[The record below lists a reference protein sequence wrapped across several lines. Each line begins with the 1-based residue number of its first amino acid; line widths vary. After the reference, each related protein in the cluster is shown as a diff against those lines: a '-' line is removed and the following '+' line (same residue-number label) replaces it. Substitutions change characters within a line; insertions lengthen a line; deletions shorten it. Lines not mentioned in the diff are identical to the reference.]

1 MKTLLVLAAAT
12 AAASSFAQV
21 SFTGATYYQDFD
33 TLAPTGAANPWTN
46 NPGGALL
53 GWYADTGIATYE
65 ADYGISLIP
74 GLMSYGEN
82 ASGLNPFER
91 ALGSMI
97 QVPGS
102 LARGLRLTNT
112 SGNTL
117 GSITVD
123 YFGEQWRGS
132 GTGAADVIN
141 FEYNGS
147 ATGIA
152 SPGYTAVVAL
162 NFVAPNVSFLGAL
175 DGNLAANRTLKTAT
189 IGGLNWLNGTD
200 MWLRW
205 THNGFQR
212 QGLGIDEVHITG
224 APVPEPFTMV
234 LAASA
239 LGLALRRRSA
249 KVSNS

>member
-1 MKTLLVLAAAT
+1 MKKLFVLAAA
-12 AAASSFAQV
+12 AVAGSSFAQV
-21 SFTGATYYQDFD
+21 NFTGATYFQDFD
-33 TLAPTGAANPWTN
+33 SMQPAGSGHAWTN
-46 NPGGALL
+46 NPGGPLL
-53 GWYADTGIATYE
+53 GWYVDAGISTYD
-65 ADYGISLIP
+65 ADYGISLLP
-74 GLMSYGEN
+74 GLYSYGEN
-82 ASGLNPFER
+82 ASGLNPLER

-112 SGNTL
+112 SGGTL

-132 GTGAADVIN
+132 GTGVADVIN
-141 FEYNGS
+141 FEHSGNATS
-147 ATGIA
+147 LATGTWNSVA
-152 SPGYTAVVAL
+152 ALDFTA
-162 NFVAPNVSFLGAL
+162 PDVSFLGAL

-212 QGLGIDEVHITG
+212 QGLAIDEVHITG
-224 APVPEPFTMV
+224 APVPEPFTMA

-249 KVSNS
+249 KVSQS